1 MNIFQESTISG
12 WPKWANFCL
21 LDECLII
28 AVCRKITPNSMA
40 TFTKIKVM
48 HAQKIVWGHISGD
61 SFINSSGHP
70 VNLGFFYRKVDS
82 CVFYWFK
89 SSMPCLLISILDR
102 VCFNAFTSKNSRKEL
117 NKSPLRQMFNLAL
130 WAHECSKQQ
139 HCTKHIALHTDL
151 QRTESRPK
159 LTRFIAATLF
169 RPIVE
174 HHVRRRAGS
183 TGRRCRRRPA
193 PST

>member
-1 MNIFQESTISG
+1 
-12 WPKWANFCL
+12 
-21 LDECLII
+21 
-28 AVCRKITPNSMA
+28 
-40 TFTKIKVM
+40 
-48 HAQKIVWGHISGD
+48 
-61 SFINSSGHP
+61 
-70 VNLGFFYRKVDS
+70 
-82 CVFYWFK
+82 
-89 SSMPCLLISILDR
+89 MPCLLISILDR
-102 VCFNAFTSKNSRKEL
+102 VCFNAFTSKNSSKEL

-174 HHVRRRAGS
+174 HHVRRRSGS

-193 PST
+193 HDSRTRTPPILAPDLKNTFYVTSAIAGP